1 MFRFIAIC
9 VILGVM
15 AVSLCAQYP
24 QTPYPQYSYP
34 IQTQRQLYSPNN
46 GTPQR
51 VFLTAQTDG
60 GQSNGNQLI
69 QFEPVQQD
77 TRIQFV
83 PNQPVAQNNRRYTV
97 AQNQPVLPIGQPNAP
112 APPPVG
118 QPPQPP
124 VPPLRQIP
132 PPNGQNNQV
141 VPQPKN
147 ADEELVQLNFPN
159 EVDLEVLVEY
169 ISQRLQLKIL
179 FDEAIANKKIRIR
192 TTGDI
197 PVDSLMQVLQSA
209 LKMKELTIVD
219 ADVQGWKRII
229 PVAQL
234 GTLAPQGNAQ
244 QILQERGG
252 ATPVMQIFT
261 LEHADV
267 TQVQQLIQPFLTPQG
282 SLCTPVKESN
292 VLIVSDYVVNVIK
305 VTELIKTLDVPKPT
319 IKTEFLE
326 VKNID
331 ATALSRQ
338 ITAILQARSQASG
351 TATTAVKI
359 NISSDPRTNQLIL
372 TGLAEDIVATKQL
385 IESLDVPSNQTT
397 ELYSFQYIDARDIDA
412 LIKSMLDPLQEKIS
426 YRSVVNR
433 NDNSLVVST
442 TKEIHQQIV
451 ELAKRMNIP
460 ATQKQSPIQFYKLN
474 NTTVDEVMTT
484 LTALRQGTGFTPQTR
499 DRDALRKTLPGSQES
514 FNHIA
519 GAVTFPLK
527 PDEPLPQLTP
537 DVPAEGTTPLPIAV
551 SATPETKTNT
561 DGAPV
566 SMMSA
571 LLDTDVRIT
580 ADTKT
585 NTIIVVAEPQI
596 QEHYATLIK
605 FLDRRSPQVL
615 IEAKIVTLDTSNDFM
630 LGVEVSGGD
639 RKGDKRLFGFSSFG
653 LSTPDPVSG
662 ALALLPG
669 LGFNGTL
676 VDPDTADVIVRAL
689 SSNSRAKVIASPR
702 LLINDN
708 EEGRLQS
715 VQSIPYTSVN
725 SSQVVQSTSLGGNQ
739 DAGTTIVVTPHIGD
753 SEQLQLEFA
762 VEFSNFGSSATNAN
776 LPPPRHIDQISS
788 VVTIPDGYTVI
799 VGGLNRH
806 DMDAG
811 RTGLPFLDKIP
822 ILKYLAST
830 ENDNKKHTS
839 LFVFLKPI
847 ILRDDKFKDLKYLSD
862 QDVRSAQIR
871 ATLPQSKPLVME

>member
-1 MFRFIAIC
+1 MMPIIRFTIIC
-9 VILGVM
+9 TILGGT
-15 AVSLCAQYP
+15 AIPLCAQYP
-24 QTPYPQYSYP
+24 QHYPYPP
-34 IQTQRQLYSPNN
+34 PQRQLYAPDN

-51 VFLTAQTDG
+51 VFLAAQPE
-60 GQSNGNQLI
+60 NGNQPP
-69 QFEPVQQD
+69 QFEPVQPGSQD
-77 TRIQFV
+77 ARIQFAPYQPV
-83 PNQPVAQNNRRYTV
+83 PKNNQRYVVAQNPPVPPNQPV
-97 AQNQPVLPIGQPNAP
+97 I
-112 APPPVG
+112 
-118 QPPQPP
+118 P
-124 VPPLRQIP
+124 VPPIRPNMP
-132 PPNGQNNQV
+132 PPNGQV
-141 VPQPKN
+141 VPLPIQQNIQQNIQPKN
-147 ADEELVQLNFPN
+147 PDEELVQLNFPN

-219 ADVQGWKRII
+219 AEVQGWKRII

-244 QILQERGG
+244 QILKEHGG
-252 ATPVMQIFT
+252 ASPVMQIFT
-261 LEHADV
+261 LEYADV

-282 SLCTPVKESN
+282 SLCTPVKESK
-292 VLIVSDYVVNVIK
+292 VLIISDYAANIIK

-319 IKTEFLE
+319 IMTEFLE

-351 TATTAVKI
+351 IAATVAKV

-397 ELYSFQYIDARDIDA
+397 ELYTFQYVDARDIDA

-451 ELAKRMNIP
+451 ELAKRMNVP
-460 ATQKQSPIQFYKLN
+460 TAQKQSPIQFYKLN

-484 LTALRQGTGFTPQTR
+484 LTALRQGTGFSPQTR
-499 DRDALRKTLPGSQES
+499 DRDALRKTLPGSQDV
-514 FNHIA
+514 FNHIG

-537 DVPAEGTTPLPIAV
+537 DVPIT
-551 SATPETKTNT
+551 T
-561 DGAPV
+561 DGIPTAGTSTQETLQSISDTKNDPV

-615 IEAKIVTLDTSNDFM
+615 IEAKIVTLDTSKDFM
-630 LGVEVSGGD
+630 IGVEIGGGD
-639 RKGDKRLFGFSSFG
+639 RKGEKRLFGFSSFG

-662 ALALLPG
+662 ALALIPG

-689 SSNSRAKVIASPR
+689 SSNSRAKVVASPR

-762 VEFSNFGSSATNAN
+762 VEFSNFGSTATNAN
-776 LPPPRHIDQISS
+776 LPPPRHVDQVSS

-806 DMDAG
+806 DLESG

-830 ENDNKKHTS
+830 ENDNKKNTS

-862 QDVRSAQIR
+862 QDVRSAQILS
-871 ATLPQSKPLVME
+871 TLPQSKPLVME